1 MDAKA
6 VADQIYREH
15 SMRVTEEEVLHAQA
29 WLQEERK
36 INETPPATEKKD
48 ESMTSTAP
56 VQPPPTAPVR
66 EPPTSASTA
75 PSPQNTPVLPSSGAV
90 PDIVLDNVPA
100 PSGQRVGAVPA
111 ASEQPTDLPDVL
123 KAAHALTDEQAI
135 SNCTIAYQQHS
146 MAVSKRVSFRKR
158 FKTFRNSKML
168 LSSGTFR
175 NI

>member
-1 MDAKA
+1 FNDIAF
-6 VADQIYREH
+6 
-15 SMRVTEEEVLHAQA
+15 
-29 WLQEERK
+29 
-36 INETPPATEKKD
+36 TPPVT
-48 ESMTSTAP
+48 T
-56 VQPPPTAPVR
+56 PPSRHNPENTGI
-66 EPPTSASTA
+66 
-75 PSPQNTPVLPSSGAV
+75 SPGTGGVSGSLVGGVGGGVAGE
-90 PDIVLDNVPA
+90 VPA
-100 PSGQRVGAVPA
+100 V
-111 ASEQPTDLPDVL
+111 SEQATDLPDVL